1 MTADEVRCRD
11 YMAALRM
18 PMVVV
23 LLLLLLG
30 QSCGMMMQKINPWIL
45 ADMNLVPG
53 TQNPRLTVPSAQARQ
68 ETGEKEGEITSG
80 LG

>member
-30 QSCGMMMQKINPWIL
+30 QSC
-45 ADMNLVPG
+45 VPG